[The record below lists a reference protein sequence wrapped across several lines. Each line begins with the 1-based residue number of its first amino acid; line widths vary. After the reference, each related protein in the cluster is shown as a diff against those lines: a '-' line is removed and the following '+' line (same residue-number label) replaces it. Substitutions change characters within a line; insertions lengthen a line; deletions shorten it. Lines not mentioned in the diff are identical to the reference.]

1 VFWRYGSTRR
11 ANSGQGSGIP
21 LLTTLISCEKSFSA
35 SARFDWR
42 GWRADVVERLDRRS
56 IGAALAWVA
65 ILTALTLLGQSA
77 SFAAVRTLL
86 NFSTVMVTLA
96 VLAVALVA
104 VARGISPWV
113 AYPAAGFAVFAIG
126 SLLGLVIDPF
136 QWRATTPTPQ
146 LHTMIVAYSYFL
158 VFLCPFAVLYVYAS
172 RATHDAKVLRALE
185 AERAAEAERLA
196 RQRLQT
202 ELATVDHDLVLRA
215 MRLALTARAS
225 GVAEAPA
232 LLEAVTAYL
241 RAAQQR
247 GSSEPERVAA
257 ALRELKEA
265 CASGRGEAAHGA
277 VA

>member
-1 VFWRYGSTRR
+1 MSR
-11 ANSGQGSGIP
+11 
-21 LLTTLISCEKSFSA
+21 SA
-35 SARFDWR
+35 LARFDWR

-65 ILTALTLLGQSA
+65 IFTALTLLGQSA
-77 SFAAVRTLL
+77 TFAALRTLL

-113 AYPAAGFAVFAIG
+113 AYPAAGFAAFAIG
-126 SLLGLVIDPF
+126 SVLGLVIDPF
-136 QWRATTPTPQ
+136 HWRAITPTPQ
-146 LHTMIVAYSYFL
+146 LHTMIVAHSYFL
-158 VFLCPFAVLYVYAS
+158 VFLSPFAVLYVYAS
-172 RATHDAKVLRALE
+172 RAGHDAKILRAVE
-185 AERAAEAERLA
+185 AKRVAEAERLA

-215 MRLALTARAS
+215 MRLALTAHSSEGAQP
-225 GVAEAPA
+225 EA

-265 CASGRGEAAHGA
+265 CASDSGEPAH
-277 VA
+277 V